1 MPLVKPPLATVE
13 PGRPVTAQGWNAIIG
28 GLSDL
33 YDAVLA
39 FGTGVLQV
47 SVQAN
52 GAPVRG
58 AQVVGTP
65 VTGGNPVGA
74 LPLYGDVQTYA
85 LVGVTPGNWRVFV
98 TAAGYRP
105 EARDATVPV
114 ATPLVVELTPAG
126 VAVPDLFGVTAADAL
141 ARLSAANIQVDQILD
156 VLGRD
161 VSRVALPPQYQNA
174 PVLGQLPA
182 AGTVIDVQAQRVRL
196 VVAASLDPVSTV
208 TMPSLVG
215 LTQDEVAR
223 VLNDLGLRV
232 GTVTVRRPGE
242 AES

>member
-1 MPLVKPPLATVE
+1 MALVKPPLATVE

-28 GLSDL
+28 GLGEL

-47 SVQAN
+47 SVLAG

-65 VTGGNPVGA
+65 IAGGNPVGA

-98 TAAGYRP
+98 TAPGFRP
-105 EARDATVPV
+105 EVRDATVPV
-114 ATPLVVELTPAG
+114 AAPLVIDLTAAG
-126 VAVPDLFGVTAADAL
+126 VAMPDLFGLAAKDAL
-141 ARLSAANIQVDQILD
+141 SRLTAANIQVDQILD

-161 VSRVALPPQYQNA
+161 VSRVALPPQYQNS
-174 PVLGQLPA
+174 PVLMQMPV
-182 AGTVIDVQAQRVRL
+182 AGSVVDTQAQGVRL
-196 VVAASLDPVSTV
+196 LLAASLEPVATV
-208 TMPSLVG
+208 TMPSLIG
-215 LTQDEVAR
+215 LTHDEVAR
-223 VLNDLGLRV
+223 VLNDLGLRL

-242 AES
+242 VDR